1 MRFAEIDI
9 VTTSQGVEVLTGLL
23 EELGVSGLVVSDPA
37 DFEDFLNKTQTHWDY
52 VDESLMQL
60 RDAVPH
66 ITFYLPENGQGERQL
81 ADIKAAISRLR
92 ANDQTGLLG
101 PLTLTRGSVAE
112 EDWANNWK
120 QYFKPLRVGKRLYI
134 KPSWE
139 QLDDDEG
146 RIVLHIDP
154 ASSFGTGTHHTTQ
167 LCLIQLEQIPL
178 LGARVLDMGGGSG
191 ILGIAAAL
199 LGAKEVTAVDI
210 DENSV
215 KTTGENAQKNSID
228 PHCFTL
234 LCGDVT
240 GNAALAARVGEGYDV
255 VLANIVADVIIGMRT
270 ELCRFLRPGGILI
283 ASGIIGERAD
293 EVAAALT
300 DCGLVIE
307 VRGEQED
314 WVVLRCSKPL

>member
-60 RDAVPH
+60 SDAVPH

-120 QYFKPLRVGKRLYI
+120 QYFRPLRVGKRLYI

-178 LGARVLDMGGGSG
+178 LGARVLDMGCGSG

-228 PHCFTL
+228 PDCFTL

-307 VRGEQED
+307 VRGEQGD